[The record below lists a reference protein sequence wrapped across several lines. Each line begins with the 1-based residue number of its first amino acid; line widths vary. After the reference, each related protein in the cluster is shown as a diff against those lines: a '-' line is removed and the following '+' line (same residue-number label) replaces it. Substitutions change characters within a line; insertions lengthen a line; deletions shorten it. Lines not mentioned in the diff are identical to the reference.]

1 MLCRT
6 LAFAAIAL
14 AATAAPAFADDALRI
29 EHAAA
34 RLVVIPEARADV
46 VYTIQPGRAGL
57 PPIQARRDGG
67 VLVLDGGLGGGFMGR
82 SRIQGCDSWGAQ
94 HTQDETVVWRSPQRK
109 SVRIEGL
116 GRVKVED
123 LPTITAH
130 VPLDAK
136 VGAGEAVFG
145 QIGPSRSLDLGAAG
159 CGDWSVAEVKGRAK
173 FALSGSGDVWA
184 KSTGELHAAVSGSG
198 DVHVG
203 AVNGPLQA
211 AIAGSGDVKA
221 GTLNGPLSVKIA
233 GSGDVIVDGGRA
245 PTLAAAIAGS
255 GDVKFRGEAGSV
267 SASIMGSG
275 DVDVA
280 RVTGPVAKH
289 VAGSGEV
296 NIGR

>member
-1 MLCRT
+1 MHCRT
-6 LAFAAIAL
+6 LAFAALAL

-46 VYTIQPGRAGL
+46 VYTIQPGRSDL
-57 PPIQARRDGG
+57 PPIKARRDGG
-67 VLVLDGGLGGGFMGR
+67 VLVLDGGLGGGFMGH
-82 SRIQGCDSWGAQ
+82 SRIRGCDGWGVQ
-94 HTQDETVVWRSPQRK
+94 HVQDEALVWRSPQRK

-116 GRVKVED
+116 GSVKLED

-136 VGAGEAVFG
+136 VAAGEAVFG

-159 CGDWSVAEVKGRAK
+159 CGDWSVAEVKGLAK

-184 KSTGELHAAVSGSG
+184 KSAGETHAAISGSG

-203 AVNGPLQA
+203 AVNGALHA
-211 AIAGSGDVKA
+211 AIAGSGDVKV
-221 GTLNGPLSVKIA
+221 GRLDGPLSAKIA
-233 GSGDVIVDGGRA
+233 GSGDVIVDGGHA
-245 PTLAAAIAGS
+245 PTLAAEIAGS
-255 GDVKFRGEAGSV
+255 GDVKFRGEAGAV
-267 SASIMGSG
+267 NASIVGSG

-280 RVTGPVAKH
+280 RATGPVAKH

-296 NIGR
+296 NVGR